1 MPFSTIYGHE
11 AVKELLLKT
20 IRTERVPSAYL
31 FTGRDGVGK
40 SLLAK
45 TFAQLLNCEKQIIC
59 HECSSCLMFD
69 QESHPDFITVK
80 AKTNF
85 IKIQQ
90 IHDLIEKLSLKPS
103 YAKKRVVLV
112 KNAHFFNRESANA
125 FLKTLE
131 EPPLDTLLILTTTDE
146 ELLIETILSR
156 CQKVSIS
163 PLKSEHLESVLLQSY
178 EIPSDKMEFILN
190 FSNGA
195 IRENLIHKVDELS
208 DIREQ
213 TIHILG
219 NLNTSSMVDHSNV
232 IEQIVNKSHHLF
244 FIEFASSWVHDLL
257 FLKQKSEEFLWN
269 SDMLEIL
276 KKQEPLF
283 SEEQLQ
289 WMFGLIQET
298 EKAIKLFAGKIL
310 ALEGLLIQLKQ
321 VAQGKIV
328 V

>member
-1 MPFSTIYGHE
+1 
-11 AVKELLLKT
+11 
-20 IRTERVPSAYL
+20 
-31 FTGRDGVGK
+31 
-40 SLLAK
+40 
-45 TFAQLLNCEKQIIC
+45 
-59 HECSSCLMFD
+59 
-69 QESHPDFITVK
+69 
-80 AKTNF
+80 
-85 IKIQQ
+85 
-90 IHDLIEKLSLKPS
+90 
-103 YAKKRVVLV
+103 
-112 KNAHFFNRESANA
+112 
-125 FLKTLE
+125 
-131 EPPLDTLLILTTTDE
+131 
-146 ELLIETILSR
+146 
-156 CQKVSIS
+156 
-163 PLKSEHLESVLLQSY
+163 
-178 EIPSDKMEFILN
+178 MEFILN

-257 FLKQKSEEFLWN
+257 FLKQQSEEFLWN